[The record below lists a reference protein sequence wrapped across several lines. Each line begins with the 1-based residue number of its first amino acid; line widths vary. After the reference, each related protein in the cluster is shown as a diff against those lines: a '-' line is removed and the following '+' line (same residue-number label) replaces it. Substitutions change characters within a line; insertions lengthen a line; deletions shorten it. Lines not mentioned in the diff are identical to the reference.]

1 MTTLRCRVLDTRPEA
16 GDEITAVLVTAAV
29 LAPCCRDWA
38 DVVVGWCSRWCWAA
52 SISVWRLTARQG
64 ACLELQLGRRS
75 LFRGRQDMCHVF
87 ADSCP
92 AAALLHASGLRVQ
105 VRGSGDWCDSGT
117 PAVRRPVAP
126 SLPGWHWPASCGWI
140 LGSSQSVA
148 GRWEGDLEMGLAPVE
163 AAMSLEAVE
172 AVLEL
177 SRRSRPASPEPS
189 LHGLKG
195 AMPIWSIFTSWG
207 PGHDSNRSEAAPR
220 VLIYS

>member
-1 MTTLRCRVLDTRPEA
+1 MQLGQQGSSLIEVSPHDIGVVLTIGETMTTLRCRVLDTRPEA
-16 GDEITAVLVTAAV
+16 GDDITAVLVTAAV
-29 LAPCCRDWA
+29 LAPRCRDWA

-52 SISVWRLTARQG
+52 SISVWRLTAGQG

-126 SLPGWHWPASCGWI
+126 SLPGWPWPAVV
-140 LGSSQSVA
+140 GSSGPRSQSQGG
-148 GRWEGDLEMGLAPVE
+148 GRAILRWGW
-163 AAMSLEAVE
+163 
-172 AVLEL
+172 
-177 SRRSRPASPEPS
+177 RP
-189 LHGLKG
+189 
-195 AMPIWSIFTSWG
+195 
-207 PGHDSNRSEAAPR
+207 
-220 VLIYS
+220 